1 LPTKIDGN
9 GVVVMPMGE
18 AALILPTEKPRVL
31 GIGTVLIHELHAGFG
46 PLRTSHY
53 GTTNLVVLGK
63 VRKVLVHE
71 ISRLARKNSVTHRF
85 IESSWEECNV
95 SLYWHAQAI
104 ETHLDNGKRK
114 PAAGIMV
121 ALLAEMARNET
132 ETLRERIQ
140 SGLAEAHRK
149 GITLGRP
156 VRNEAASR
164 KVSSPTSEYLTSIDR
179 ESSSARLNPC
189 RTRSS
194 ACLEIVSSH
203 TSTTS

>member
-114 PAAGIMV
+114 PAAESWSRFSQRWLETKLKLYANVFNRDWQRPTEKESRLADRWGTKLPREKFLTDIGISYV
-121 ALLAEMARNET
+121 N
-132 ETLRERIQ
+132 
-140 SGLAEAHRK
+140 
-149 GITLGRP
+149 
-156 VRNEAASR
+156 
-164 KVSSPTSEYLTSIDR
+164 
-179 ESSSARLNPC
+179 
-189 RTRSS
+189 
-194 ACLEIVSSH
+194 
-203 TSTTS
+203 